1 MLNFCQKLSIS
12 FEIIIRFFLWFLKW
26 CITVIGLQILNHPV
40 SWHKSHL
47 IFIFWPYG
55 MAYGILFPCV
65 CARLSQLCLTLC
77 DPIDCSPPGSS
88 FHEILQARILQ
99 WVAMPSFSRSSWL
112 SDWTCIS
119 YVSCISRRVL
129 YHSCHLGSPEFP
141 DHRSNP
147 GLQQSSEHRVLTTGL
162 PRNFLTWSL
171 CMVLS
176 RYYCIWFANILLS
189 ILVFMFICDIGK

>member
-1 MLNFCQKLSIS
+1 MLNEREKSGHPSFAPDLTGNDFPLFTIEDYVDCRFFNNGPYYVEVCSPQIHFLRVFVCLFVFNQKCMLNFCQKLSIS

-99 WVAMPSFSRSSWL
+99 
-112 SDWTCIS
+112 
-119 YVSCISRRVL
+119 
-129 YHSCHLGSPEFP
+129 
-141 DHRSNP
+141 
-147 GLQQSSEHRVLTTGL
+147 
-162 PRNFLTWSL
+162 
-171 CMVLS
+171 
-176 RYYCIWFANILLS
+176 
-189 ILVFMFICDIGK
+189 

>member
-1 MLNFCQKLSIS
+1 MKGKRVGILVLPLILEEMIFPFHHFSIMALIMLRYVPLRSTFWEFLFVCLFVFNQKCMLNFCQKLSIS

-47 IFIFWPYG
+47 IFIFWPCG

-99 WVAMPSFSRSSWL
+99 WVAMPSFSRSSWP

-129 YHSCHLGSPEFP
+129 YH
-141 DHRSNP
+141 
-147 GLQQSSEHRVLTTGL
+147 
-162 PRNFLTWSL
+162 
-171 CMVLS
+171 
-176 RYYCIWFANILLS
+176 
-189 ILVFMFICDIGK
+189 